1 MLSALVEPL
10 ASRSRDPLRRVA
22 LAWGEVCGP
31 VLARHIRPLGF
42 EDGVLAVGAS
52 DPQWRDAAFGQRE
65 ALVRA
70 LRRYVP
76 ELRYLRLET
85 VDAAPAPPAPR
96 RPAPAPPDPRT
107 AGIEDPGCAPR
118 SMVSLAARAP
128 PARVIAATPE
138 CPRATPLAAGP
149 DPRFV
154 VSRAT
159 VGPPDLGPPAL
170 PVPIESPIDRD
181 PLFRPLPVRP

>member
-1 MLSALVEPL
+1 MSNRRPPPADPLADVLSALVEPL

-31 VLARHIRPLGF
+31 VLARHIRPLAF
-42 EDGVLAVGAS
+42 DEGVLAVGAS

-107 AGIEDPGCAPR
+107 AGIEDPGLRAAFDGL
-118 SMVSLAARAP
+118 LAARA
-128 PARVIAATPE
+128 ASAKGDR
-138 CPRATPLAAGP
+138 G
-149 DPRFV
+149 DP
-154 VSRAT
+154 
-159 VGPPDLGPPAL
+159 
-170 PVPIESPIDRD
+170 
-181 PLFRPLPVRP
+181 

>member
-1 MLSALVEPL
+1 MSNRRPPPADPLADVLSALVEPL

-85 VDAAPAPPAPR
+85 VDAQPAPPAPR
-96 RPAPAPPDPRT
+96 RPAPAPADPRT
-107 AGIEDPGCAPR
+107 AGIEDPGLRAAFDGL
-118 SMVSLAARAP
+118 LAARA
-128 PARVIAATPE
+128 ASAKG
-138 CPRATPLAAGP
+138 AGG
-149 DPRFV
+149 DP
-154 VSRAT
+154 
-159 VGPPDLGPPAL
+159 
-170 PVPIESPIDRD
+170 
-181 PLFRPLPVRP
+181 